1 MSFRTA
7 WLTLRLGLKS
17 LFLHKLRSSLT
28 ILGILIGV
36 TAVIWL
42 VAMGEGVSQQAQEQ
56 IKSLGATSI
65 IVRSVK
71 PTAISAPRSS
81 GSIFITYGL
90 LRSDFEKIRTGIPAI
105 VQAVPMREIM
115 RGVRHDNRLMDA
127 RMVGCTPEY
136 PQLNQLEMS
145 QGRFL
150 TDHDLAK
157 AENVCVLASGTAEVL
172 FPFQNAIGRSVQID
186 NDFYVVVGVTK
197 DRMPSAAIGGSL
209 ESQDYNR
216 DVYVPLATF
225 RARIGDQILTTRSG
239 SREGEVVELSQITV
253 KVRSIEE
260 VDSTADMI
268 REILDRA
275 HPAKDYAI
283 TVPKELLRQ
292 AEIMRMLFT
301 MLLIL
306 ISGISLVVGGIGIMN
321 IMLATVTERTREIGI
336 RRALGARR
344 VHILWQFLTETLVL
358 TLTGGVLG
366 VLLGLLCGP
375 VVTLIQYLAENLY
388 PAMYQTLPD
397 SIKNLEPQV
406 AGWSIGVSL
415 LIAVLVGLFFGIY
428 PARRAAYMDP
438 IEALRHE

>member
-1 MSFRTA
+1 MSLRTA

-28 ILGILIGV
+28 VLGILIGV

-71 PTAISAPRSS
+71 PTTASTPRSGGGFFVS
-81 GSIFITYGL
+81 YGL
-90 LRSDFEKIRTGIPAI
+90 LRSDFEKIQTSIPAI
-105 VQAVPMREIM
+105 VQAVPMREII
-115 RGVRHDNRLMDA
+115 RSIRYDDRAMDA
-127 RMVGCTPEY
+127 RTVGCTPEY
-136 PQLNQLEMS
+136 PQLNQIEMA

-157 AENVCVLASGTAEVL
+157 SDNVCVIASGTAEQL
-172 FPFQNAIGRSVQID
+172 FPFQNAIGRSIQID
-186 NDFYVVVGVTK
+186 NNFYVVVGVTK
-197 DRMPSAAIGGSL
+197 NRMPSAAIGGSL
-209 ESQDYNR
+209 ESQDYNQ
-216 DVYVPLATF
+216 DVYIPLSTF
-225 RARIGDQILTTRSG
+225 RWRIGDQILTTRSG
-239 SREGEVVELSQITV
+239 SREGEIVELSQITV
-253 KVRSIEE
+253 KVMSLED
-260 VDSTADMI
+260 VDSTADMV
-268 REILDRA
+268 REILERA
-275 HPAKDYAI
+275 HPAKDFAI

-301 MLLIL
+301 MLLVL

-375 VVTLIQYLAENLY
+375 VVSVIQYLGANLY
-388 PAMYQTLPD
+388 PTMYQTLPD

-415 LIAVLVGLFFGIY
+415 MIAVLVGLFFGIY